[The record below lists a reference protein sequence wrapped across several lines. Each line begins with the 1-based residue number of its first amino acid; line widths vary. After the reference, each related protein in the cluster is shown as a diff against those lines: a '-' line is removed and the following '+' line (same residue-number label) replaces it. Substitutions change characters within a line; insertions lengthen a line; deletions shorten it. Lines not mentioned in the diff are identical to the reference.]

1 MKRSCD
7 MKIVSTIARFL
18 LGVVFVIFGL
28 NGILNFIP
36 MPPPTGIAGQ
46 FAGALFLSHYLVVI
60 MLIQVFG
67 GILLI
72 ANRFVPLALTLLGPV
87 VANIFFFHA
96 FMDPSGLPRAAVV
109 ILLWLLVA
117 YSVRSAFA
125 GVLQQRVDDLAI
137 PKTQLTRVTAR

>member
-1 MKRSCD
+1 

-18 LGVVFVIFGL
+18 LGLIFVVFGL
-28 NGILNFIP
+28 NGFLNFIP
-36 MPPPTGIAGQ
+36 TPPIAGVAGQ
-46 FAGALFLSHYLVVI
+46 FVGALFLSHYLVAI
-60 MLIQVFG
+60 MFIQLIA

-87 VANIFFFHA
+87 IVNIFFFHA

-109 ILLWLLVA
+109 IVLWLLVA

-125 GVLQQRVDDLAI
+125 GVLQQRVDDPAI
-137 PKTQLTRVTAR
+137 PKTQFMGATVR

>member
-1 MKRSCD
+1 
-7 MKIVSTIARFL
+7 MKIVSIVARFL
-18 LGVVFVIFGL
+18 LGFVFVVFGL

-46 FAGALFLSHYLVVI
+46 FVGALFLSHYLFVI
-60 MLIQVFG
+60 MFIQIVG

-72 ANRFVPLALTLLGPV
+72 ANRFVPLGLTLLAPV

-96 FMDPSGLPRAAVV
+96 FMDPTGLPRAAVV
-109 ILLWLLVA
+109 IILWLVVA

-125 GVLQQRVDDLAI
+125 GILQQRVDDLAV
-137 PKTQLTRVTAR
+137 PKTQFTRATAR

>member
-1 MKRSCD
+1 

-18 LGVVFVIFGL
+18 LGLIFVVFGL

-72 ANRFVPLALTLLGPV
+72 ANRFVPLGLTILGPV
-87 VANIFFFHA
+87 IANIFFFHA

-109 ILLWLLVA
+109 IILWLVVA
-117 YSVRSAFA
+117 YSVRSAFV

-137 PKTQLTRVTAR
+137 PKTQFTSATAR